1 MTKKLFDNRRKR
13 LSRRRL
19 LFEKV
24 QGSVAGTSDV
34 KKAKDYFAELNFISW
49 LVQYINHAL
58 QEQVCHLA
66 NLPLTVQLRA
76 VEKSLI
82 MRSNQMGMMKIPS
95 KIKMSATVAIMEL
108 PMPILKVFV
117 VLQLQIETKSP
128 FKKRKKW
135 VVKNSNMQRLRWI
148 FSEIRKVMLK
158 TTKKNKMKMML
169 LSSSLL
175 PN

>member
-13 LSRRRL
+13 LSRRRV

-24 QGSVAGTSDV
+24 QGFVEGTSDV
-34 KKAKDYFAELNFISW
+34 KKAKGYLAELNFISW

-82 MRSNQMGMMKIPS
+82 MRSNQMGMMKIPFENKNVS
-95 KIKMSATVAIMEL
+95 NSGYNGTADADTESVCSTAITNRNKI
-108 PMPILKVFV
+108 
-117 VLQLQIETKSP
+117 P
-128 FKKRKKW
+128 F
-135 VVKNSNMQRLRWI
+135 
-148 FSEIRKVMLK
+148 
-158 TTKKNKMKMML
+158 
-169 LSSSLL
+169 
-175 PN
+175 

>member
-1 MTKKLFDNRRKR
+1 M
-13 LSRRRL
+13 SRRRL

-34 KKAKDYFAELNFISW
+34 KKAKDYLAELNFISW
-49 LVQYINHAL
+49 LVQYVNHAL

-95 KIKMSATVAIMEL
+95 KMKMSATVAIMEL
-108 PMPILKVFV
+108 PILKVFV

-148 FSEIRKVMLK
+148 F
-158 TTKKNKMKMML
+158 
-169 LSSSLL
+169 
-175 PN
+175 